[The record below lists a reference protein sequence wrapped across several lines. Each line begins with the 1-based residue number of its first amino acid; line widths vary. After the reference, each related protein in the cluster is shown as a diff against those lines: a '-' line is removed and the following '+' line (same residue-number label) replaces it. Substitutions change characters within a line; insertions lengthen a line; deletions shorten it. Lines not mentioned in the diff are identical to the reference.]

1 MSTKA
6 DHLPLRYYTGSK
18 LLEINED
25 KSEAIIEDVLF
36 ENDYIM
42 LVAPPKMGKT
52 ILSIQMA
59 CALSSGTPFLNTFQ
73 VPKPQMVWYFATE
86 GKDEDIKDRFTRIS
100 KLTPL
105 NPDNIVLI
113 CSSSF
118 RFNTH
123 DGKSYLDYLFKHL
136 ENKLPKVIFV
146 DALYRA
152 IKGSLKDDKDVNEF
166 HYIMGSFAEKCDAA
180 TVLVHH
186 LARPMKLQDGRVADQ
201 TGEDAYGSRFLIA
214 SVDHCFSLERFKKD
228 MDSRDRFL
236 RCSAQRS
243 GKIIDD
249 VRLKLIQPDPL
260 GFTVVSSHS
269 EEKKLMIKYLGT
281 CDGANVDDILRV
293 TKLSRTVVYSVL
305 KELQDEGK
313 VSKEGKKMKVYRLI

>member
-1 MSTKA
+1 MSKSE
-6 DHLPLRYYTGSK
+6 HLPLRYYTGSK

-25 KSEAIIEDVLF
+25 LSEAIIEDVLF

-52 ILSIQMA
+52 ILSLQMA

-73 VPKPQMVWYFATE
+73 VPKPQIVWYFATE
-86 GKDEDIKDRFTRIS
+86 GKDEDIKDRLRRIS
-100 KLTPL
+100 KITPL
-105 NPDNIVLI
+105 VTDNMVLI

-123 DGKSYLDYLFKHL
+123 DGKSYLDYLFRTL
-136 ENKLPKVIFV
+136 EHKLPKVIFV

-166 HYIMGSFAEKCDAA
+166 HYIMGSFAEKCGAA

-186 LARPMKLQDGRVADQ
+186 LARPVRLQNGGVADQ

-228 MDSRDRFL
+228 MESRDRFL

-249 VRLKLIQPDPL
+249 VRLRLVQPDPL
-260 GFTVVSSHS
+260 GFTVVSFHT
-269 EEKKLMIKYLGT
+269 EEKIKIIKFLET
-281 CDGANVDDILRV
+281 VDGSNIDDLLRK
-293 TKLSRTVVYSVL
+293 TKLSRSIVYSVL

-313 VSKEGKKMKVYRLI
+313 VEKTGKKEKRYRLI